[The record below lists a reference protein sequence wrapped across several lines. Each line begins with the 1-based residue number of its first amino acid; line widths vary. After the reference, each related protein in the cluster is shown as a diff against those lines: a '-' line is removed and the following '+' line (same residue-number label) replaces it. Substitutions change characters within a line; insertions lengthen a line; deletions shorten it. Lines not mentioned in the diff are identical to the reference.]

1 MILFL
6 ELVKAIIHKYFL
18 EECKYILKKKEDVPK
33 HITDDVKISS
43 DEENSGKEKSD
54 EENYSEE

>member
-1 MILFL
+1 M
-6 ELVKAIIHKYFL
+6 
-18 EECKYILKKKEDVPK
+18 PK

-43 DEENSGKEKSD
+43 DEENSDKEKSD